1 MNSIDVQRRRWS
13 GALETG
19 TFSNHGRKRRS
30 SVVSQRPPS
39 SVRISGLLSRS
50 KYLKVVTCVAAVVAL
65 LQLWRWLQTSRLANL
80 QPSRTPDPAVVQ
92 KVGIRDVDSSENA
105 ISSTSK
111 RALEPWEVT
120 AEEVSMQII
129 SPSYNIRVL
138 RSILNHSNHTY
149 QDMPNEAHGYLI
161 QTFIW
166 LHVVSPR
173 HPSTPQI

>member
-1 MNSIDVQRRRWS
+1 MTGIDVQRRRWS

-19 TFSNHGRKRRS
+19 TFSIYGRKRRS
-30 SVVSQRPPS
+30 SAVSQRPAS
-39 SVRISGLLSRS
+39 SMQISKLLSRS
-50 KYLKVVTCVAAVVAL
+50 KYLKVVFCVAAVVAP
-65 LQLWRWLQTSRLANL
+65 LQLWRWLQTSRLADL
-80 QPSRTPDPAVVQ
+80 QPSRTPDPASFQ

-166 LHVVSPR
+166 LHVVSAR
-173 HPSTPQI
+173 HPSALQN